1 MSTSNAVKLLA
12 KTHSEIQG
20 SIEKAEQ
27 KLKQL
32 TNSLGAIKAS
42 IYLFYLDYNIK
53 LLNSKRSNKKNED

>member
-27 KLKQL
+27 KLK
-32 TNSLGAIKAS
+32 
-42 IYLFYLDYNIK
+42 
-53 LLNSKRSNKKNED
+53 